1 MKRYNLSAIMKRAWE
16 LVKKTEMSISVC
28 LRKAWAEA
36 KNASENII
44 ETLKKNL
51 EDMAYTN
58 IHINAGVER
67 TIWTRKDR
75 NFEYLYIICR
85 SMAGRHKGTY
95 KCGYIDLDTGEYHN
109 KKYDHVD
116 ALNKKW
122 IYG

>member
-1 MKRYNLSAIMKRAWE
+1 MKRYNLSAIMKKAWE
-16 LVKKTEMSISVC
+16 LVKKTKMSISVC
-28 LRKAWAEA
+28 LKKAWTEA
-36 KNASENII
+36 KSERII
-44 ETLKKNL
+44 DTLKKNL
-51 EDMAYTN
+51 EDMAYTD

-67 TIWTRKDR
+67 TIWTRKDGD
-75 NFEYLYIICR
+75 FEYIYIICR

-95 KCGYIDLDTGEYHN
+95 KCGYVDLGTSEYHN